1 MWRLDRL
8 KDEEKQIEQTVR
20 ELIYHTPIYADVMKV
35 SCTRLYQ
42 TARQIIGN
50 PGGVQEEEIQP
61 ELEVAVRARTP
72 YQVTSCCCALL
83 IFRVTLAP
91 LRLSLRDQ
99 PRPGYGPLGALDA
112 GGLLAGVPIIVVW
125 RGHAPPR

>member
-50 PGGVQEEEIQP
+50 PRGVQEEEIQP
-61 ELEVAVRARTP
+61 ELEVAVARQDP
-72 YQVTSCCCALL
+72 LPGDKLL
-83 IFRVTLAP
+83 LSTLRIFLFVTLAT
-91 LRLSLRDQ
+91 
-99 PRPGYGPLGALDA
+99 LGAA
-112 GGLLAGVPIIVVW
+112 VV
-125 RGHAPPR
+125 GIL